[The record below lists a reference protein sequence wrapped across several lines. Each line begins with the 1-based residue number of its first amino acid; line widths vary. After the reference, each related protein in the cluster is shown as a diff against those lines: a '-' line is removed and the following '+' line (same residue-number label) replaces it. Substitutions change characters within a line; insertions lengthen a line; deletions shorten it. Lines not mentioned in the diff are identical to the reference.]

1 MTLDLNNLFNLTTQY
16 VFILLFGTLDYNFNL
31 YITKYLKK
39 TLFTE
44 NNIIYRIRKNNNKI
58 GRMVNPSYIAAKI
71 KDLIITNSI
80 ERSDIPEFFLVIHK
94 LMPYLSTIGET
105 RMFLE
110 RYGESIHT
118 RALPNI
124 DEIALYLRGY
134 NKVTEHIPDPH
145 EQGATFILMKLI
157 LLRRSFSMI
166 HYYLHYDRPPS
177 DQAYIKM
184 VVKPYLDSAANS
196 IRIIKEQN
204 FDLNIEERLKKIIE
218 VKDIKTFNRHYQALI
233 ELLKIELGAEHPLVN
248 GVEEF
253 WCSQFL
259 EGGAAERARRAEQ
272 GPGESAHDGLAPA
285 LDVPDP
291 THGTRKFGESLITSQ
306 LSATPPAELT
316 NIHASLGA
324 LRRDRPRYDHEQ
336 SYTMTR
342 LTDAQAERAIITF
355 FGAAPPP
362 ASDPAGQ
369 PDMTAEPPHK
379 KLKTKG
385 KGRAKAKPAEDGTSS
400 AASDECECECESDSV
415 AEGTAAAAAMVIE
428 ADTQRTRT
436 CAFLRT
442 GRASD
447 MGKRLEVRAAQ
458 PARAAGE

>member
-1 MTLDLNNLFNLTTQY
+1 
-16 VFILLFGTLDYNFNL
+16 
-31 YITKYLKK
+31 
-39 TLFTE
+39 
-44 NNIIYRIRKNNNKI
+44 
-58 GRMVNPSYIAAKI
+58 MVNPSYIAAKI

-124 DEIALYLRGY
+124 DEIALYLSGY

-204 FDLNIEERLKKIIE
+204 FDVNIDERLKKITE
-218 VKDIKTFNRHYQALI
+218 VKDIQTFNRHYMALI
-233 ELLKIELGAEHPLVN
+233 DLLKIEVGPMHPLVS
-248 GVEEF
+248 GVEDF
-253 WCSQFL
+253 WSSQFL
-259 EGGAAERARRAEQ
+259 DGGAAELARRAELAAPA
-272 GPGESAHDGLAPA
+272 GSGHSALAPA

-291 THGTRKFGESLITSQ
+291 TQRTRKFGERLITTQ
-306 LSATPPAELT
+306 LSQTPQAELT
-316 NIHASLGA
+316 TIHGCLGA
-324 LRRDRPRYDHEQ
+324 LIRDRPRYDHEHN
-336 SYTMTR
+336 YTMTR
-342 LTDAQAERAIITF
+342 MTDEQTDEAIIDY
-355 FGAAPPP
+355 FGVARATAAQ
-362 ASDPAGQ
+362 SDVT
-369 PDMTAEPPHK
+369 DEPPHK

-385 KGRAKAKPAEDGTSS
+385 KGRATPKPAEDGTSS
-400 AASDECECECESDSV
+400 AASDQGE
-415 AEGTAAAAAMVIE
+415 AE
-428 ADTQRTRT
+428 ADPADDEIVASTHGTQT

-447 MGKRLEVRAAQ
+447 MGKRLDMRAAR
-458 PARAAGE
+458 PSAAAGE